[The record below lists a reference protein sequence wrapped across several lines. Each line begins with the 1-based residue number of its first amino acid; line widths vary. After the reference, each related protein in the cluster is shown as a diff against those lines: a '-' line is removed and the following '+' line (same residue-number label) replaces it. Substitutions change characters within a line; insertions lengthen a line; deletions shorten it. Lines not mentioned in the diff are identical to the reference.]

1 MRVVKRLFFP
11 DAFVVYPLMN
21 NFGGLGINPTMFA
34 WYQVFGVDPGN
45 TRHLIAPDI
54 VNEKMMETSD
64 GGDNWTEIPN
74 LTSQVTN
81 AGQFL
86 FRRSIFPQASAV
98 SFSPDD
104 PKVVAIGTWQA
115 GLFFSGTK
123 KEMDVTLTET
133 TRFVGFV
140 GARAPV
146 APERRMLVGLTLSD
160 RGNPLGAA
168 FAEKTLSMYEPTDQ
182 EKNQDKEPSGRQNSP
197 TAE

>member
-115 GLFFSGTK
+115 GLFVSG
-123 KEMDVTLTET
+123 
-133 TRFVGFV
+133 
-140 GARAPV
+140 
-146 APERRMLVGLTLSD
+146 D
-160 RGNPLGAA
+160 RGGTGVRVPGS
-168 FAEKTLSMYEPTDQ
+168 EQVTYITSVEW
-182 EKNQDKEPSGRQNSP
+182 R
-197 TAE
+197 TANDAIVLT